1 MLFQVNYSMTHTTG
15 VNHNFLFF
23 SSRSF
28 AVGRKGFN
36 LGGGTMPACKLK
48 KPNICATAL
57 PHASRVGFC
66 VQAIGK
72 PHSLWTA
79 FARLYERHGDVPNAR
94 IIFQKATEAP
104 FKYVDDLATVWTEFI
119 EMELRHKNF
128 QRAMSLIKQA
138 TTTPANLSRRQVG
151 LLPSI
156 LPGMLDISQMSCLLT

>member
-1 MLFQVNYSMTHTTG
+1 MPSQALYLLELCTVYQSVFQ
-15 VNHNFLFF
+15 
-23 SSRSF
+23 
-28 AVGRKGFN
+28 
-36 LGGGTMPACKLK
+36 
-48 KPNICATAL
+48 
-57 PHASRVGFC
+57 C

-104 FKYVDDLATVWTEFI
+104 FKYVDDLATVWTEFV

-138 TTTPANLSRRQVG
+138 TTTPANLSRRQVCCS
-151 LLPSI
+151 LASHLR
-156 LPGMLDISQMSCLLT
+156 DAMSGAFF